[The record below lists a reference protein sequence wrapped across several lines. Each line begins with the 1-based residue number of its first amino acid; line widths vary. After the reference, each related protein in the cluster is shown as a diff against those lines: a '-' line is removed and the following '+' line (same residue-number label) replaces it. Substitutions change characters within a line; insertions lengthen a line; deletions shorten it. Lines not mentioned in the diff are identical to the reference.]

1 MEKNLPSRGP
11 SGEAINPVRILLVMG
26 AAGSGKSTL
35 GRLLAQ
41 DLGWPFYDGDDF
53 HPKGNV
59 DKMAQGMALNDQDR
73 LPWLRALH
81 DLMAGILDQPPGS
94 ETPARSGAPAARVP
108 QPQGSHG
115 HGILACSA
123 LKQSYRDVLMGGL
136 DGVGLV
142 YIKGSYALLEARL
155 KGRKDHYFKSE
166 LLATQF
172 EVLEEPED
180 AVVVDAGADSGSQS
194 LQVRRAFRLGPRA

>member
-1 MEKNLPSRGP
+1 
-11 SGEAINPVRILLVMG
+11 MG
-26 AAGSGKSTL
+26 VAGCGKTTL
-35 GRLLAQ
+35 GKRLAQ

-59 DKMAQGMALNDQDR
+59 DKMAQGLALNDQDR

-81 DLMAGILDQPPGS
+81 DLLAGL
-94 ETPARSGAPAARVP
+94 
-108 QPQGSHG
+108 HG

-123 LKQSYRDVLMGGL
+123 LKQSYRDILMGGL

-142 YIKGSYALLEARL
+142 YLKGGFALLEARL

-166 LLATQF
+166 LLASQF

-180 AVVVDAGADSGSQS
+180 AVVVDAGADPDSQS
-194 LQVRRAFRLGPRA
+194 RQVRRAFRLGPPE